1 MKQYYL
7 FLLIILFSIINQ
19 AHAQEKQDIKTLL
32 LQTGTQELTLDIPSE
47 SFTSLVLLLNL
58 ELNDHCLFESEEYL
72 SLKLNNDDASS
83 EIKKIEFA
91 RIYLPSYHAHSDCNN
106 MIEYRFDLTLW
117 QKLIHNNSSISIYY
131 KGLICD
137 LKLSLSCE
145 FEIGE
150 PSVNVVGIFPLW
162 ESDPEG
168 FPYGAQGVDKKY
180 LPTRELALPENT
192 HSAFISIL
200 VSGVKQEG
208 TLKASSRFYF
218 LDINEK
224 EIGKRSIW
232 REDCGLNPIFPQ
244 HEHWY
249 ENNHNWCPGLRVNP
263 LLHRL
268 DEAVVQDKN
277 LRIDLR
283 FQQDIN
289 QSSGVKSYITSA
301 VLFALAEP
309 TKKINISIS
318 EIIAPNTN
326 VWHHRYN
333 PICGN
338 PIILIQN
345 NGKEIAESIT
355 FNYGY
360 NYQTD
365 NKFRWQGSLGYMEQE
380 IVYLPPP
387 NWYFYDNDDEP
398 QSFTVHVSGVN
409 GEEKNIVGGKKT
421 SPMALAQAYP
431 GKLTLEVHTDNE
443 AAYNGM
449 EIYNELDELVFTNA
463 NFENHESYKFDID
476 LPPGCYEMI
485 FYDAQGN
492 GLTLDEDNKS
502 CLIIRDQQTD
512 TILTEYKGDFGV
524 EIREQFMILK

>member
-1 MKQYYL
+1 MKRYYL
-7 FLLIILFSIINQ
+7 SLLIVLLGI
-19 AHAQEKQDIKTLL
+19 AHHSYAQKEQDSEPIF
-32 LQTGTQELTLDIPSE
+32 LQTGMQEVALDLPSE
-47 SFTSLVLLLNL
+47 SFSNLILLLHI
-58 ELNDHCLFESEEYL
+58 ELNEDCLFESEEYL
-72 SLKLNNDDASS
+72 SLKLDNDDASA

-91 RIYLPSYHAHSDCNN
+91 RIYLPSYNVNSVYHNV
-106 MIEYRFDLTLW
+106 IEYRFDLTLW
-117 QKLIHNNSSISIYY
+117 QKLLQHHSSISVYY
-131 KGLICD
+131 KSKVNG
-137 LKLSLSCE
+137 LKLSISCE
-145 FEIGE
+145 FEVGD
-150 PSVNVVGIFPLW
+150 PPVDVVGIFPLW
-162 ESDPEG
+162 ESDSEG
-168 FPYGAQGVDKKY
+168 FPYGKDGVDKEY
-180 LPTRELALPENT
+180 LPTRELSLPENT
-192 HSAFISIL
+192 HSAFVSIL
-200 VSGVKQEG
+200 VSGVKQKHAS
-208 TLKASSRFYF
+208 KASSRFYF
-218 LDINEK
+218 LSINGK

-268 DEAVVQDKN
+268 DEAVLQDKK
-277 LRIDLR
+277 LSFDLR

-289 QSSGVKSYITSA
+289 RTSGVKSYITSA

-309 TKKINISIS
+309 TKDINISIS

-326 VWHHRYN
+326 LWHHRYN

-398 QSFTVHVSGVN
+398 QTFTVHVSGVN
-409 GEEKNIVGGKKT
+409 GEEKHIAGGKKT
-421 SPMALAQAYP
+421 SPMALAQVYP
-431 GKLTLEVHTDNE
+431 GKLIFEVHTDDE
-443 AAYNGM
+443 AEYNGM
-449 EIYNELDELVFTNA
+449 EIYNEFDELVFANA
-463 NFENHESYKFDID
+463 SLQNNDLYKFEME
-476 LPPGCYEMI
+476 LSPGCYEVI

-492 GLTLDEDNKS
+492 GVRLDDASEA
-502 CLIIRDQQTD
+502 CLIIRDQLTD
-512 TILTEYKGDFGV
+512 AVLNEYHGDFGI